1 MVWDDLNKG
10 GETKRETQR
19 DKRPRPHF
27 YADGLMPWSGWC
39 SKQPRADLTI
49 FGKETRREE

>member
-1 MVWDDLNKG
+1 MGWGRTRLKQR
-10 GETKRETQR
+10 KTQR

-27 YADGLMPWSGWC
+27 YVDGLMPWSGWC
-39 SKQPRADLTI
+39 SKQSRADLTT

>member
-10 GETKRETQR
+10 GETKSKTQR

-27 YADGLMPWSGWC
+27 YADGLMLWSGWC
-39 SKQPRADLTI
+39 SKQPRADLTT
-49 FGKETRREE
+49 FGNETKREE